1 MNKKIFIGIIMAL
14 VIVSAIVFSYF
25 VFKNNAETIDVS
37 IPADNNIT
45 INKIHE
51 DEYYRT
57 PTSEQIISAENF
69 CEEQDGIIETGL
81 GSLSGKICTF
91 PDESQCDLQKLFGGD
106 CNKGQYIRDKTV
118 ICIANAPGACG
129 INGVTYSNGC
139 SAYPIPIV
147 KSEPCATEIPNP
159 ASLNCEEQGGI
170 LDIITKTDSSQY
182 GVCTFSD
189 GSQCEEWKLKRG
201 ECSKGQ
207 YVPTPGKA
215 CTMEYAPVCGVN
227 GVTYGNACSADNVP
241 VEKQGEC

>member
-1 MNKKIFIGIIMAL
+1 MNKRIFIGIIMAL
-14 VIVSAIVFSYF
+14 VIVSAIIFGYF
-25 VFKNNAETIDVS
+25 IFKPSTN
-37 IPADNNIT
+37 
-45 INKIHE
+45 
-51 DEYYRT
+51 
-57 PTSEQIISAENF
+57 
-69 CEEQDGIIETGL
+69 
-81 GSLSGKICTF
+81 
-91 PDESQCDLQKLFGGD
+91 
-106 CNKGQYIRDKTV
+106 
-118 ICIANAPGACG
+118 
-129 INGVTYSNGC
+129 
-139 SAYPIPIV
+139 
-147 KSEPCATEIPNP
+147 TEIPNP